1 MYLLSAND
9 LFSGKIVQALCWM
22 LVHSLWIGLIL
33 TVVTGLIILFTKKQS
48 SHLRYNL
55 LTGALLLFTAAMVTI
70 FLLQLSSSPLQQQAN
85 VLPTGPAVIITNTP
99 ILEPAA
105 ITPGFTVSVVDFF
118 NRYAGL
124 IVMAWFFIIAFR
136 CIRLATGLYRIY
148 QIKHDQ
154 LSSPGDHWN
163 NRLSLLSKQLNI
175 KIRVQFFQ
183 SGIAKIPMVVG
194 HFKPIILFPIGV
206 LTSLPQDEIEAIL
219 IHELAHIRRKDYL
232 VNMIQSFVEILFFF
246 NPAVLWVSSL
256 IKIERENCCDDIAVA
271 QTSSKRNYINA
282 LVSFQEYNLGTTKY
296 ATALTGKKDHLLQRV
311 KRMLNNNNKTLNAM
325 EKTLL
330 LLCLI
335 ITTSLSVI
343 FSQAQSTRSK
353 SAVTATAKD
362 SIPSLANR
370 HFDSKDIKEGASL
383 AYTEKVNGVSHTL
396 YVFKRNG
403 VLYEI
408 YGDVTSFKIDGKAI
422 PREQWGQYR
431 ELMDQLIADYDQS
444 RIKEPV
450 EESEVA
456 TPGHPVTMEGI
467 STVKNIIT
475 YFGEGYKIVT
485 EKNEIKAVYLQK
497 DGSRLPDDLIKK
509 NKELLLNIIA
519 EQKANAKRGEA
530 ERLSKLDALHA
541 EQNNNLQN
549 QINKM
554 LFLIKNETIL
564 NKDIKVIQDK
574 SIKVANA
581 AKVISDQSKKVAVD
595 NKSHIKSGI
604 SYTVNGKLAYDAKY
618 ENSYSNTYK
627 DYSPSYK
634 NNVIVHD
641 GPTIMKTFD
650 LEKLTDDF
658 INDLTKEKIISSKD
672 GLSYNMSNEALI
684 VNGKVQPEEIHK
696 KFKEKYIK
704 SPDWKLLYNWR
715 N

>member
-9 LFSGKIVQALCWM
+9 LFSGKIIQALCWM

-33 TVVTGLIILFTKKQS
+33 TVVTGIIILCTKKQS
-48 SHLRYNL
+48 PQLRYNL
-55 LTGALLLFTAAMVTI
+55 LTAALLLFTAAMVSI
-70 FLLQLSSSPLQQQAN
+70 FFLQVNTGASSQQQTNISA
-85 VLPTGPAVIITNTP
+85 PGSAVIITNTQ
-99 ILEPAA
+99 ISEPAA
-105 ITPGFTVSVVDFF
+105 INPGFTVSIVDFF
-118 NRYAGL
+118 NRYASL
-124 IVMAWFFIIAFR
+124 IVMTWFFIIAFR
-136 CIRLATGLYRIY
+136 CVGLITGLYRIH

-163 NRLSLLSKQLNI
+163 NRLALLSKQLNI
-175 KIRVQFFQ
+175 KTRVQFFQ
-183 SGIAKIPMVVG
+183 SGIAKIPMVAG

-282 LVSFQEYNLGTTKY
+282 LVSFQEYNLGATKY

-343 FSQAQSTRSK
+343 FSQAQSAK
-353 SAVTATAKD
+353 PKNETAFVAND

-370 HFDSKDIKEGASL
+370 HFSSTDIKEGATLS
-383 AYTEKVNGVSHTL
+383 YTEKVNGVSHTL
-396 YVFKRNG
+396 HVFKRNG
-403 VLYEI
+403 VVYEI
-408 YGDVTSFKIDGKAI
+408 YGDIISFKIDGKLI

-444 RIKEPV
+444 QI

-467 STVKNIIT
+467 STVKNTIT

-497 DGSRLPDDLIKK
+497 DGSRLPDNLIKK

-519 EQKANAKRGEA
+519 EQKANAKRDEA
-530 ERLSKLDALHA
+530 ERLSKLDALRA
-541 EQNNNLQN
+541 EQNNNLAQLDKQDAVLDKNKTVLN
-549 QINKM
+549 Q
-554 LFLIKNETIL
+554 
-564 NKDIKVIQDK
+564 DIKAIQDK
-574 SIKVANA
+574 SIKVANS
-581 AKVISDQSKKVAVD
+581 AKVISDKSKKVAVD
-595 NKSHIKSGI
+595 YKTNVKTGI
-604 SYTVNGKLAYDAKY
+604 SYNVNGNPVYNARY
-618 ENSYSNTYK
+618 ENSYNNTYK
-627 DYSPSYK
+627 DYSPAYG
-634 NNVIVHD
+634 NVIVHD
-641 GPTIMKTFD
+641 GPTVMKTFD
-650 LEKLTDDF
+650 LEKLTADF
-658 INDLTKEKIISSKD
+658 IDDLTKEKIISNKD
-672 GLSYNMSNEALI
+672 GLSYNMSNDALI

-696 KFKEKYIK
+696 KFKDKYIK